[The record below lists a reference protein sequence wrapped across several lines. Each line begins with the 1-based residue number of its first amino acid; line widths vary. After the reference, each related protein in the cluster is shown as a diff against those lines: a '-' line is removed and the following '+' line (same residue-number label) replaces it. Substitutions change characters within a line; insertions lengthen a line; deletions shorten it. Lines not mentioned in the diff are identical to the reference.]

1 MVIEEVLD
9 RKKYFKVIAYYKL
22 ILVDSGFYYFGSTNN
37 LFHRI
42 TQHRSNLNCG
52 RHDNIK
58 LSEAYLNSTS
68 KKIHVEYKMFSSI
81 EEANAFE
88 EKMIRENLNDP
99 LMCNIGLNNKF
110 GDVLTLH
117 PNRDELIKQRAK
129 TLSENQSKLTLE
141 EKYKIRDV
149 RGNLNPMWG
158 KTHTPEARKIISL
171 ANRGKV
177 GPNLGKPL
185 SEETKK
191 KLSEIGK
198 TWVGPLNPFF
208 GKKHTE
214 ESIEKMKLSHKGQE
228 PSVFNKISIDNIE
241 YNSCSDASRKLGILI
256 STISFRV
263 RSKNPKFDNYKLLE
277 RVIGKKNN

>member
-1 MVIEEVLD
+1 MNRAVAIQWSL
-9 RKKYFKVIAYYKL
+9 
-22 ILVDSGFYYFGSTNN
+22 
-37 LFHRI
+37 
-42 TQHRSNLNCG
+42 
-52 RHDNIK
+52 
-58 LSEAYLNSTS
+58 
-68 KKIHVEYKMFSSI
+68 
-81 EEANAFE
+81 
-88 EKMIRENLNDP
+88 
-99 LMCNIGLNNKF
+99 

-171 ANRGKV
+171 ANKGKV

-208 GKKHTE
+208 GRKHTE
-214 ESIEKMKLSHKGQE
+214 ESIEKMKLSHKGQK
-228 PSVFNKISIDNIE
+228 PSAFNRISIDNVE
-241 YNSCSDASRKLGILI
+241 YDSCADASRKLGILI
-256 STISFRV
+256 STIS
-263 RSKNPKFDNYKLLE
+263 L
-277 RVIGKKNN
+277 

>member
-42 TQHRSNLNCG
+42 TQHRSNLNRDG
-52 RHDNIK
+52 HDNIK
-58 LSEAYLNSTS
+58 LSEAYLKSTS
-68 KKIHVEYKMFSSI
+68 KKIHVEYKMFPSI

-117 PNRDELIKQRAK
+117 PNRDEIINKRSK
-129 TLSENQSKLTLE
+129 TISENQSKLTLE

-171 ANRGKV
+171 ANKGKV

-208 GKKHTE
+208 GRKHTE
-214 ESIEKMKLSHKGQE
+214 ESIEKMKLSHKGQK
-228 PSVFNKISIDNIE
+228 PSVFNRISIDNVE
-241 YNSCSDASRKLGILI
+241 YDSCADASRKLGILI

>member
-1 MVIEEVLD
+1 MFIEEVLD
-9 RKKYFKVIAYYKL
+9 RKKFVKVIAYYKL
-22 ILVDSGFYYFGSTNN
+22 TIEDSGFYYFGSTTS
-37 LFHRI
+37 LFNRI
-42 TQHRSNLNCG
+42 TQHRSGLNCG

-58 LSEAYLNSTS
+58 LSKAYLESTS
-68 KKIHVEYKMFSSI
+68 KKIHVEYRMFPTI

-88 EKMIRENLNDP
+88 EWMISQNLNDP

-117 PNRDELIKQRAK
+117 PNKDELIKKRSK

-158 KTHTPEARKIISL
+158 KTHTPEVREIISL
-171 ANRGKV
+171 ANKGKV

-185 SEETKK
+185 SEETKR

-198 TWVGPLNPFF
+198 TWTGSLNPFF
-208 GKKHTE
+208 GRKHTE
-214 ESIEKMKLSHKGQE
+214 ESIEKMKLSHKGQT
-228 PSVFNKISIDNIE
+228 PSVFNRISIDDVE
-241 YNSCSDASRKLGILI
+241 YDSCADASRKLGILS

-263 RSKNPKFDNYKLLE
+263 RSKNPKFNNYKLLE
-277 RVIGKKNN
+277 RVVGNKKE

>member
-9 RKKYFKVIAYYKL
+9 RKKYFKIIAYYKL
-22 ILVDSGFYYFGSTNN
+22 ILVDSGFYYFGSTIN
-37 LFHRI
+37 LVQRI
-42 TQHRSNLNCG
+42 TQHRSNLDCN
-52 RHDNIK
+52 RHENVK
-58 LSEAYLNSTS
+58 LSEAYNNSTS
-68 KKIHVEYKMFSSI
+68 KKIHVEYRMFSSI

-88 EKMIRENLNDP
+88 EMMIRKNLNDP

-117 PNRDELIKQRAK
+117 PNRDEIIKQRSK
-129 TLSENQSKLTLE
+129 TISENQSKLTLE

-171 ANRGKV
+171 ANKGKV
-177 GPNLGKPL
+177 GPKLGKPL

-191 KLSEIGK
+191 KLSDNGK
-198 TWVGPLNPFF
+198 KWVGSLNPFF
-208 GKKHTE
+208 GKKHTKE
-214 ESIEKMKLSHKGQE
+214 TIEKMKLNKLGQK
-228 PSVFNKISIDNIE
+228 PTVYNRISIDGID
-241 YNSCSDASRKLGILI
+241 YDSCADASRKLGILT

-277 RVIGKKNN
+277 KVIGKKE